1 MSPQLLPRLHPR
13 RTPGRA
19 AARRP
24 PTGAGGGARAG
35 RGGPIC
41 ELRAAAA
48 LALGKIFFCFRE
60 WRVFP
65 A

>member
-48 LALGKIFFCFRE
+48 SWQVALGADKFLFS
-60 WRVFP
+60 
-65 A
+65 